1 MIIGASPTVAALQSA
16 QQLRRRTSS
25 SKRASDPVAP
35 TTSKKA
41 KRIPDADPDEE
52 VVTTNAN
59 VFRWLDRAQLAH
71 FGLHDTIK
79 ALTKDSELLKSSM
92 ATHTKEVKGLKA
104 EVAKLNASLTEERE
118 SIKKLAEDMK
128 LAREDA
134 LEKFKEL
141 EAFHEEAITHADL
154 HAKEVV
160 DKWLV
165 APVGKRF
172 LLDLGEVDYTSRYQ
186 DAQKEIYML
195 LTAKDPTFSPTQCG
209 FPDWMLDLDR
219 LTNPASPEDDQGA
232 KDTDVNAST
241 DTASCEI
248 PIDSAYL
255 NS

>member
-1 MIIGASPTVAALQSA
+1 MIIGASPMVAALQSA
-16 QQLRRRTSS
+16 QQLRQRTSS

-41 KRIPDADPDEE
+41 KRIPDADPDEG

-92 ATHTKEVKGLKA
+92 ATHAKEVKGLKA

-141 EAFHEEAITHADL
+141 EAFHEEPRTRPSLRLNAAFLIGCSTLIANLDS
-154 HAKEVV
+154 
-160 DKWLV
+160 V
-165 APVGKRF
+165 AGMDSTPVPT
-172 LLDLGEVDYTSRYQ
+172 LG
-186 DAQKEIYML
+186 
-195 LTAKDPTFSPTQCG
+195 
-209 FPDWMLDLDR
+209 
-219 LTNPASPEDDQGA
+219 EDDQG
-232 KDTDVNAST
+232 DTVALEEED
-241 DTASCEI
+241 
-248 PIDSAYL
+248 PSAAL
-255 NS
+255 QFNRRRFGSSERNPPTELVEGETVEVPQSEA